1 MKAARLKQMVR
12 MKSKGQLTIPDLL
25 AVMVLLFLFAAFTPA
40 MIDALGN
47 SFQGANPLTQLTLV
61 TVPALILVLIIA
73 ALWTLQEPDYA
84 Y

>member
-1 MKAARLKQMVR
+1 MNVARCKQWLKGT
-12 MKSKGQLTIPDLL
+12 SKGQLTIPDLL
-25 AVMVLLFLFAAFTPA
+25 AVLTLLFLFAAFSPI

-47 SFQGANPLTQLTLV
+47 AFTGANPLTQLTLV
-61 TVPALILVLIIA
+61 TVPALILVLILA

>member
-1 MKAARLKQMVR
+1 MNVARCKQLV
-12 MKSKGQLTIPDLL
+12 KGNSKGQLTIPDLL
-25 AVMVLLFLFAAFTPA
+25 AVLTLLFLFAAFSPV
-40 MIDALGN
+40 MIDALGK

-61 TVPALILVLIIA
+61 TVPALILVLILA